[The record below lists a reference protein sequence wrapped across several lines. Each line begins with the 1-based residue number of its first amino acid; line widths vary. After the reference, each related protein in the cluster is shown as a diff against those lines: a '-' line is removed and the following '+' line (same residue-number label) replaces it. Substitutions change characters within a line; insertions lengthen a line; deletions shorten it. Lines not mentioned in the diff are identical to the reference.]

1 MEHSSEFQ
9 PYRDS
14 PTHAVDY
21 ELQDYYDDRGI
32 PVSLWMKG
40 PGRDLVRLVTGSHE
54 LPMD

>member
-40 PGRDLVRLVTGSHE
+40 PGRDLVRLVTGT
-54 LPMD
+54 